1 MDRLAR
7 LLALLRDPRTP
18 ALPRLAVLL
27 AVVYLLSPVDL
38 VPAALFP
45 IVGWFDDL
53 TFVWLALRWLVKSA
67 PPDAPV
73 APLPP
78 VKT

>member
-7 LLALLRDPRTP
+7 VLALLRDPRTP

-27 AVVYLLSPVDL
+27 AVVYIISPIDL
-38 VPAALFP
+38 IPGSLFP
-45 IVGWFDDL
+45 VVGWLDDL

-67 PPDAPV
+67 PPDAAV
-73 APLPP
+73 APTPP